1 MKNKRISN
9 VIIVKK
15 FFTLKQNLKIHIKNV
30 HEGKRN
36 YKYDTHMKY
45 ITKYKCNYCD
55 SCGKFFTESIG
66 LGQGLGK
73 WKKHI
78 KKIHTK

>member
-1 MKNKRISN
+1 MTTFANHVNNFI
-9 VIIVKK
+9 
-15 FFTLKQNLKIHIKNV
+15 
-30 HEGKRN
+30 EGGENQGSGSCGKSI
-36 YKYDTHMKY
+36 MKY
-45 ITKYKCNYCD
+45 ITKYKYNYCD

>member
-1 MKNKRISN
+1 MNN
-9 VIIVKK
+9 
-15 FFTLKQNLKIHIKNV
+15 FFERGENQDSGFC
-30 HEGKRN
+30 GKSFIQSIMI
-36 YKYDTHMKY
+36 D